1 MKSAFDLKSARL
13 EAFTL
18 RLFTA
23 DLAAIAALLDEKAA
37 QYAKFANMPFILDAT
52 RLNRADA
59 LDWAALLET
68 FAAKNV
74 RVVALKHAKKDWSE
88 QARAAGLLWLDDG
101 KKANRQPENKAGD
114 VAQDGASQTS
124 DDVAAAAQAGE
135 QAAGKTATDGQ
146 PENNRQP
153 ENAPPAAPSNEAAD
167 EHAEPQAAENNTTQP
182 ENEATQPETQPLPA
196 RKTVVVTS
204 PVRTGQQVY
213 AKQAD
218 LVVLGVVSEGAE
230 IIADGNIHVYAPMR
244 GRALAGESG
253 DTTARIFLQ
262 SMQAELVSIAGI
274 YRVFEQNLPPS
285 LHKKAVQIELQDD
298 ERLAIFAIN
307 AN

>member
-23 DLAAIAALLDEKAA
+23 DLVVIAALLEEKAA

-52 RLNRADA
+52 RLQLQRADELDLAAVVA
-59 LDWAALLET
+59 L
-68 FAAKNV
+68 FAARDL
-74 RVVALKHAKKDWSE
+74 RVVALQHGKKDWSE
-88 QARAAGLLWLDDG
+88 QANKAGLLWLDGG
-101 KKANRQPENKAGD
+101 KKANRQPENDA
-114 VAQDGASQTS
+114 
-124 DDVAAAAQAGE
+124 DDVANQDVANNQHDADSSNDEAQSADN
-135 QAAGKTATDGQ
+135 ATNHQ
-146 PENNRQP
+146 TQP
-153 ENAPPAAPSNEAAD
+153 ENAESIEQPAEAGAQTDNPDNPTEEAAND
-167 EHAEPQAAENNTTQP
+167 KP
-182 ENEATQPETQPLPA
+182 QPETLLTT

-213 AKQAD
+213 AEQAD
-218 LVVLGVVSEGAE
+218 LIVLGMVSEGAE

-253 DTTARIFLQ
+253 DTSARIFLQ

>member
-13 EAFTL
+13 EALTL

-23 DLAAIAALLDEKAA
+23 DLVVIAALLEEKAA

-52 RLNRADA
+52 RLQLQRADELDLAAVVA
-59 LDWAALLET
+59 L
-68 FAAKNV
+68 FAARDL
-74 RVVALKHAKKDWSE
+74 RVVALQHGKKDWSE
-88 QARAAGLLWLDDG
+88 QANKAGLLWLDGG
-101 KKANRQPENKAGD
+101 KKANRQPEND
-114 VAQDGASQTS
+114 V
-124 DDVAAAAQAGE
+124 DDVADNANNQHDADSNNDEAQSADNAVN
-135 QAAGKTATDGQ
+135 QQT
-146 PENNRQP
+146 QP
-153 ENAPPAAPSNEAAD
+153 ENAETV
-167 EHAEPQAAENNTTQP
+167 ENNIEQPAEASAQEDNPTESTTDKP
-182 ENEATQPETQPLPA
+182 QPETLLT

-213 AKQAD
+213 AEQAD
-218 LVVLGVVSEGAE
+218 LVVLGMVSEGAE

-253 DTTARIFLQ
+253 DTSARIFLQ

>member
-13 EAFTL
+13 EALTL

-37 QYAKFANMPFILDAT
+37 QYAQFAQMPFVLDAT

-74 RVVALKHAKKDWSE
+74 RVVALNHAKKDWSE

-101 KKANRQPENKAGD
+101 KKANRQPEN
-114 VAQDGASQTS
+114 
-124 DDVAAAAQAGE
+124 
-135 QAAGKTATDGQ
+135 
-146 PENNRQP
+146 
-153 ENAPPAAPSNEAAD
+153 APPAAPSNEAAD
-167 EHAEPQAAENNTTQP
+167 EHAELQAAENNT
-182 ENEATQPETQPLPA
+182 TQPETQPLPA
-196 RKTVVVTS
+196 RKPVVVTS

-218 LVVLGVVSEGAE
+218 LVVLGMVSEGAE
-230 IIADGNIHVYAPMR
+230 VIADGNIHVYAPMR

-253 DTTARIFLQ
+253 DISARIFLQ

-274 YRVFEQNLPPS
+274 YRVFEQDLPPS

>member
-23 DLAAIAALLDEKAA
+23 DLVVIAALLEEKAA

-52 RLNRADA
+52 RLQLQRADELDLAAVVA
-59 LDWAALLET
+59 L
-68 FAAKNV
+68 FAARDL
-74 RVVALKHAKKDWSE
+74 RVVALQHGKKDWSE
-88 QARAAGLLWLDDG
+88 QANKAGLLWLDGG
-101 KKANRQPENKAGD
+101 KKANRQPEND
-114 VAQDGASQTS
+114 V
-124 DDVAAAAQAGE
+124 DDVADNANNQHDADSNNDEAQSADNAVN
-135 QAAGKTATDGQ
+135 QQT
-146 PENNRQP
+146 QP
-153 ENAPPAAPSNEAAD
+153 ENAETV
-167 EHAEPQAAENNTTQP
+167 ENNIEQPAEASAQEDNPTESTTDKP
-182 ENEATQPETQPLPA
+182 QPETLLT

-213 AKQAD
+213 AEQAD
-218 LVVLGVVSEGAE
+218 LVVLGMVSEGAE

-253 DTTARIFLQ
+253 DTSARIFLQ

-285 LHKKAVQIELQDD
+285 LHKKAVQIELQED

>member
-59 LDWAALLET
+59 LDWTTLLET
-68 FAAKNV
+68 FAARNV

-135 QAAGKTATDGQ
+135 QADGKTATDGQ

-153 ENAPPAAPSNEAAD
+153 ENAPSAAPSNEAAD
-167 EHAEPQAAENNTTQP
+167 EHAEAQAAENNTTQP
-182 ENEATQPETQPLPA
+182 ETQQLPA

-213 AKQAD
+213 AEQAD
-218 LVVLGVVSEGAE
+218 LVVLGMVSEGAE

-253 DTTARIFLQ
+253 DTGARIFLQ

-274 YRVFEQNLPPS
+274 YRVFEQDLPPS

-298 ERLAIFAIN
+298 ERLAILAIN

>member
-23 DLAAIAALLDEKAA
+23 DLVVIAALLEEKAA

-52 RLNRADA
+52 RLQLQRADELDLAAVVA
-59 LDWAALLET
+59 L
-68 FAAKNV
+68 FAARDL
-74 RVVALKHAKKDWSE
+74 RVVALQHGKKDWSE
-88 QARAAGLLWLDDG
+88 QANKAGLLWLDGG
-101 KKANRQPENKAGD
+101 KKANRQPENDA
-114 VAQDGASQTS
+114 
-124 DDVAAAAQAGE
+124 DDVSNQDIANNQHDADSNNDEAQSADNAVN
-135 QAAGKTATDGQ
+135 QQT
-146 PENNRQP
+146 QP
-153 ENAPPAAPSNEAAD
+153 ENAESIEQPAEASAQED
-167 EHAEPQAAENNTTQP
+167 NPTESTTDKP
-182 ENEATQPETQPLPA
+182 QPETPLTT

-213 AKQAD
+213 AEQAD
-218 LVVLGVVSEGAE
+218 LIVLGMVSEGAE

-253 DTTARIFLQ
+253 DTSARIFLQ

>member
-13 EAFTL
+13 EALTL

-101 KKANRQPENKAGD
+101 KKANRQPEN
-114 VAQDGASQTS
+114 
-124 DDVAAAAQAGE
+124 
-135 QAAGKTATDGQ
+135 
-146 PENNRQP
+146 
-153 ENAPPAAPSNEAAD
+153 APPAAPSNEAAD
-167 EHAEPQAAENNTTQP
+167 EHAELQAAENNTTQS
-182 ENEATQPETQPLPA
+182 ETQPLPA

-218 LVVLGVVSEGAE
+218 LVVLGMVSEGAE
-230 IIADGNIHVYAPMR
+230 VIADGNIHVYAPMR

-253 DTTARIFLQ
+253 DISARIFLQ

-274 YRVFEQNLPPS
+274 YRVFEQDLPPS

>member
-23 DLAAIAALLDEKAA
+23 DLAAMSALLDEKAA

-52 RLNRADA
+52 RINRADE
-59 LDWAALLET
+59 LDFAALVAA
-68 FAAKNV
+68 FAARDM
-74 RVVALKHAKKDWSE
+74 RVVALKHGKKDWSE
-88 QARAAGLLWLDDG
+88 AAKAAGLLWLDSG
-101 KKANRQPENKAGD
+101 KKTHRQPEKDAD
-114 VAQDGASQTS
+114 ALADAVAEQSEKQTAEPS
-124 DDVAAAAQAGE
+124 E
-135 QAAGKTATDGQ
+135 NETA
-146 PENNRQP
+146 EHRQP
-153 ENAPPAAPSNEAAD
+153 ENADHADQAEPIAEHSEHTTEPAVDPSEPPAAEAS
-167 EHAEPQAAENNTTQP
+167 PR
-182 ENEATQPETQPLPA
+182 QPETIQTT

-213 AKQAD
+213 AEQAD
-218 LVVLGVVSEGAE
+218 LVVLGMVSEGAE

-274 YRVFEQNLPPS
+274 YRVFEQDLPPS

-298 ERLAIFAIN
+298 ERLAILAIN

>member
-23 DLAAIAALLDEKAA
+23 DLAAMSALLDEKAA

-52 RLNRADA
+52 RINRADE
-59 LDWAALLET
+59 LDFAALVAA
-68 FAAKNV
+68 FAA
-74 RVVALKHAKKDWSE
+74 RDMCVVALKHGKKDWSE
-88 QARAAGLLWLDDG
+88 AAKAAGLLWLDSG
-101 KKANRQPENKAGD
+101 KKTHRQPEKDAD
-114 VAQDGASQTS
+114 ALADAVAEQSEKQTAEPS
-124 DDVAAAAQAGE
+124 E
-135 QAAGKTATDGQ
+135 NETA
-146 PENNRQP
+146 EHRQP
-153 ENAPPAAPSNEAAD
+153 ENADHADQAEPIAEHSEPAAEPSEPPAAEAS
-167 EHAEPQAAENNTTQP
+167 PK
-182 ENEATQPETQPLPA
+182 QPETIQTA

-213 AKQAD
+213 AEQAD
-218 LVVLGVVSEGAE
+218 LVVLGMVSEGAE

-274 YRVFEQNLPPS
+274 YRVFEQDLPPS
-285 LHKKAVQIELQDD
+285 LHKKAVRIELQDD
-298 ERLAIFAIN
+298 ERLAILAIN

>member
-23 DLAAIAALLDEKAA
+23 DLVVIAALLEEKAA

-52 RLNRADA
+52 RLQRADELDLAAVVA
-59 LDWAALLET
+59 L
-68 FAAKNV
+68 FAARDL
-74 RVVALKHAKKDWSE
+74 RVVALQHGKKDWSE
-88 QARAAGLLWLDDG
+88 LANKAGLLWLDGG
-101 KKANRQPENKAGD
+101 KKANRQPENDA
-114 VAQDGASQTS
+114 
-124 DDVAAAAQAGE
+124 DDVANQDVANNQHDADSNNDEAQSADNAANHQ
-135 QAAGKTATDGQ
+135 T
-146 PENNRQP
+146 QP
-153 ENAPPAAPSNEAAD
+153 ENAESIEQPAEASAQED
-167 EHAEPQAAENNTTQP
+167 NPTESTTDKP
-182 ENEATQPETQPLPA
+182 QPETLLTT
-196 RKTVVVTS
+196 RKTIVVTS

-213 AKQAD
+213 AEQAD
-218 LVVLGVVSEGAE
+218 LIVLGMVSEGAE

-253 DTTARIFLQ
+253 DTSARIFLQ

-274 YRVFEQNLPPS
+274 YRVFEQDLPPS

>member
-13 EAFTL
+13 EALTL

-101 KKANRQPENKAGD
+101 KKANRQPEN
-114 VAQDGASQTS
+114 V
-124 DDVAAAAQAGE
+124 
-135 QAAGKTATDGQ
+135 
-146 PENNRQP
+146 
-153 ENAPPAAPSNEAAD
+153 PPAAPSNEAAD

-213 AKQAD
+213 AEQAD
-218 LVVLGVVSEGAE
+218 LVVLGMVSEGAE

-253 DTTARIFLQ
+253 DTSARIFLQ

-274 YRVFEQNLPPS
+274 YRVFEQDLPPS
-285 LHKKAVQIELQDD
+285 LHKKAVQIELQED

>member
-59 LDWAALLET
+59 LDWTTLLET
-68 FAAKNV
+68 FAARNV

-124 DDVAAAAQAGE
+124 DDAAAQAGE
-135 QAAGKTATDGQ
+135 QADGKTATDGQ

-182 ENEATQPETQPLPA
+182 ETQQLPA
-196 RKTVVVTS
+196 RNTVVVTS

-213 AKQAD
+213 AEQAD
-218 LVVLGVVSEGAE
+218 LVVLGMVSEGAE

-274 YRVFEQNLPPS
+274 YRVFEQDLPPS

-298 ERLAIFAIN
+298 ERLAILAIN

>member
-23 DLAAIAALLDEKAA
+23 DLAAMTALLDEKAA

-52 RLNRADA
+52 RINRADE
-59 LDWAALLET
+59 LDFAALVAA
-68 FAAKNV
+68 FAARDM
-74 RVVALKHAKKDWSE
+74 RVVALKHGKKDWSE
-88 QARAAGLLWLDDG
+88 AAKAAGLLWLDSG
-101 KKANRQPENKAGD
+101 KKTHRQPEKDADALADAAANQVNKA
-114 VAQDGASQTS
+114 
-124 DDVAAAAQAGE
+124 DDAAAE
-135 QAAGKTATDGQ
+135 QSENETTD
-146 PENNRQP
+146 PRQP
-153 ENAPPAAPSNEAAD
+153 ETI
-167 EHAEPQAAENNTTQP
+167 QTT
-182 ENEATQPETQPLPA
+182 

-213 AKQAD
+213 AEQAD
-218 LVVLGVVSEGAE
+218 LVVLGMVSEGAE

-274 YRVFEQNLPPS
+274 YRVFEQDLPPS

-298 ERLAIFAIN
+298 ERLAILAIN

>member
-23 DLAAIAALLDEKAA
+23 DLVVIAALLEEKAA

-52 RLNRADA
+52 RLQLQRADELDLAAVVA
-59 LDWAALLET
+59 L
-68 FAAKNV
+68 FAARDL
-74 RVVALKHAKKDWSE
+74 RVVALQHGKKDWSE
-88 QARAAGLLWLDDG
+88 QANKAGLLWLDGG
-101 KKANRQPENKAGD
+101 KKANRQPEND
-114 VAQDGASQTS
+114 V
-124 DDVAAAAQAGE
+124 DDVADNANNQHDADSNNDEAQSADNAVN
-135 QAAGKTATDGQ
+135 QQT
-146 PENNRQP
+146 QP
-153 ENAPPAAPSNEAAD
+153 ENAETV
-167 EHAEPQAAENNTTQP
+167 ENNIEQPAEASAQEDNPTESTTDKP
-182 ENEATQPETQPLPA
+182 QPETLLT

-213 AKQAD
+213 AEQAD
-218 LVVLGVVSEGAE
+218 LVVLGMVSEGAE

-253 DTTARIFLQ
+253 DTSARIFLQ

>member
-59 LDWAALLET
+59 LDWAALLGM
-68 FAAKNV
+68 FAARNV

-114 VAQDGASQTS
+114 VAQNGASQIS

-135 QAAGKTATDGQ
+135 QADGKTATDGQ

-153 ENAPPAAPSNEAAD
+153 ESAPPAASSNEAAD
-167 EHAEPQAAENNTTQP
+167 EHAEAQAAENNTTQP
-182 ENEATQPETQPLPA
+182 ENEATQPETQQLPA

-213 AKQAD
+213 AEQAD
-218 LVVLGVVSEGAE
+218 LVVLGMVSEGAE

-274 YRVFEQNLPPS
+274 YRVFEQDLPPS
-285 LHKKAVQIELQDD
+285 LHKKAVQIELQED
-298 ERLAIFAIN
+298 ERLAILAIN

>member
-59 LDWAALLET
+59 LDWTTLLET
-68 FAAKNV
+68 FAARNV

-124 DDVAAAAQAGE
+124 DDAAAQAGE
-135 QAAGKTATDGQ
+135 QADGKTATDGQ

-182 ENEATQPETQPLPA
+182 ETQQLPA

-213 AKQAD
+213 AEQAD

>member
-68 FAAKNV
+68 FAARNV

-146 PENNRQP
+146 PEN
-153 ENAPPAAPSNEAAD
+153 APPAAPSNEAAD

-182 ENEATQPETQPLPA
+182 ETQPLPA

-213 AKQAD
+213 AEQAD
-218 LVVLGVVSEGAE
+218 LVVLGMVSEGAE

-253 DTTARIFLQ
+253 DTSARIFLQ

-274 YRVFEQNLPPS
+274 YRVFEQDLPPS

>member
-59 LDWAALLET
+59 LDWAALLAA
-68 FAAKNV
+68 FAARDM
-74 RVVALKHAKKDWSE
+74 RVVALKHGKKDWSA
-88 QARAAGLLWLDDG
+88 QAKAAGLLWLDDG

-124 DDVAAAAQAGE
+124 DDVAAQAGE
-135 QAAGKTATDGQ
+135 QADGKTATDGQ
-146 PENNRQP
+146 PENNGQP

-182 ENEATQPETQPLPA
+182 ENEATQPETQQLPA

-213 AKQAD
+213 AEQAD
-218 LVVLGVVSEGAE
+218 LVVLGMVSEGAE

-274 YRVFEQNLPPS
+274 YRVFEQDLPPS

>member
-23 DLAAIAALLDEKAA
+23 DLVVIAALLEEKAA

-52 RLNRADA
+52 RLQLQRADELDLAAVIA
-59 LDWAALLET
+59 L
-68 FAAKNV
+68 FAARDL
-74 RVVALKHAKKDWSE
+74 RVVALQHGKKDWSE
-88 QARAAGLLWLDDG
+88 LANKAGLLWLDGG
-101 KKANRQPENKAGD
+101 KKANRQPENN
-114 VAQDGASQTS
+114 T
-124 DDVAAAAQAGE
+124 DDVANQDATNNQHDADSSNDEAQSADNVAN
-135 QAAGKTATDGQ
+135 QQT
-146 PENNRQP
+146 QP
-153 ENAPPAAPSNEAAD
+153 ENAETVENNIDQPAEAGVQTDNPDNSTEEAAND
-167 EHAEPQAAENNTTQP
+167 KP
-182 ENEATQPETQPLPA
+182 QPETLLTT

-213 AKQAD
+213 AEQAD
-218 LVVLGVVSEGAE
+218 LVVLGMVSEGAE

-253 DTTARIFLQ
+253 DTSARIFLQ

-274 YRVFEQNLPPS
+274 YRVFEQDLPPS

>member
-23 DLAAIAALLDEKAA
+23 DLVVIAALLEEKAA

-52 RLNRADA
+52 RLQLQRADELDLAAVVA
-59 LDWAALLET
+59 L
-68 FAAKNV
+68 FAARDL
-74 RVVALKHAKKDWSE
+74 RVVALQHGKKDWSE
-88 QARAAGLLWLDDG
+88 LANKAGLLWLDGG
-101 KKANRQPENKAGD
+101 KKANRQPENDA
-114 VAQDGASQTS
+114 
-124 DDVAAAAQAGE
+124 DDVANQDVANNQHDADSNNDEAQSADNAANHQ
-135 QAAGKTATDGQ
+135 T
-146 PENNRQP
+146 QP
-153 ENAPPAAPSNEAAD
+153 ENAESIEQPAEASAQED
-167 EHAEPQAAENNTTQP
+167 NPTESTTDKP
-182 ENEATQPETQPLPA
+182 QPETLLTT
-196 RKTVVVTS
+196 RKTIVVTS

-213 AKQAD
+213 AEQAD
-218 LVVLGVVSEGAE
+218 LIVLGMVSEGAE

-253 DTTARIFLQ
+253 DTSARIFLQ

-274 YRVFEQNLPPS
+274 YRVFEQDLPPS